1 MDFAFS
7 ICIYTWN
14 IIECLD
20 VLIVLMPKMTECAK
34 RRKLQTTDF
43 SSVFSTFAEKITV
56 HFLFFKPKSYRPKK
70 VGLKGLIVFE
80 VCKRRTIYSGFVAL
94 TTANSE
100 ITLI

>member
-1 MDFAFS
+1 MSRRFNCVNAKD
-7 ICIYTWN
+7 
-14 IIECLD
+14 D
-20 VLIVLMPKMTECAK
+20 VTECAK

-43 SSVFSTFAEKITV
+43 SSVFSTFAKKITV

-70 VGLKGLIVFE
+70 VGLKGLIVSE
-80 VCKRRTIYSGFVAL
+80 VCKIYSGFVAL